1 MQQEPLSKKS
11 EKTVVVE
18 MPISRLRRPFPLIW
32 GLGALALFVLF
43 AFVTQL
49 QFNRINNEKLD
60 DQEDKQYET
69 DLRVYETAVKAHE
82 DCLTSIEIRE
92 TYRKIFGGIEVMF
105 QSTADYPVSQYPDND
120 FAQQYHTDLTQDIE
134 KYITQPVAEGL
145 PPKKAADC
153 PPIPESEPERPNNG

>member
-49 QFNRINNEKLD
+49 QFNRLNNEKLD
-60 DQEDKQYET
+60 EAEEKQY
-69 DLRVYETAVKAHE
+69 DSDVRAYETAVKAHD
-82 DCLTSIEIRE
+82 DCIMTIDVRE
-92 TYRKIFGGIEVMF
+92 TYREIFRGIEIMF
-105 QSTADYPVSQYPDND
+105 QNTADYPVSQFPNSE
-120 FAQQYHTDLTQDIE
+120 FAQQYHKDLTNDIQ
-134 KYITQPVAEGL
+134 KYITQPVADGL

-153 PPIPESEPERPNNG
+153 PSIPSEIPKDPTP